1 MKKSLLFIILMSV
14 YCWVIAQPKQTQ
26 LVIWSTNGT
35 KVAYALNEKPKVTF
49 EQENL
54 VITVGGVEINY
65 DIVNLARFT
74 YVASDNTAIRDLK
87 TDKSIFNFDGEQ
99 LIFPDLKT
107 DDIVSIYTVGGSL
120 VLRKEL
126 SEDGEYGLSLSN
138 LASGTYMV
146 EVNGLTYKI
155 VKND

>member
-14 YCWVIAQPKQTQ
+14 YCWVMAQPKQTQ

-49 EQENL
+49 EQETL
-54 VITVGGVEINY
+54 VITVGGVKINY

-87 TDKSIFNFDGEQ
+87 TDNPIFNFDGEQ

-120 VLRKEL
+120 VLRKKLNE
-126 SEDGEYGLSLSN
+126 GGKYGLSISS

-146 EVNGLTYKI
+146 DVNGLTYKI
-155 VKND
+155 VKR

>member
-1 MKKSLLFIILMSV
+1 MSV